1 MLSADMV
8 DKLLFGAKSQESPWQ
23 LKYHDAFNETSLRN
37 FVMDIIGRR
46 RSGWDYDLLY
56 VDEHSWVRDIFK
68 SETTRW
74 TEERD
79 RHPKFAPRR
88 NKAIRNQELHAGD
101 TSELDSFLANFKK

>member
-8 DKLLFGAKSQESPWQ
+8 GELLFREKSQESPWQ
-23 LKYHDAFNETSLRN
+23 IKYHDTFNEKPCN
-37 FVMDIIGRR
+37 FAMDIIGGRK
-46 RSGWDYDLLY
+46 SCWDYDLLY

-68 SETTRW
+68 SETTHW

-79 RHPKFAPRR
+79 RHHKFTPRR
-88 NKAIRNQELHAGD
+88 NKLIRNQELHTGD